1 MIVEKKI
8 WCEYFDKVA
17 SGDKNYELRLADW
30 DINIGDT
37 LILKEWD
44 HTKKSYTG
52 RELRR
57 TVTCLIKTAGA
68 ENWGMWSKEDIDKYG
83 FQIIGFRPEETKN
96 D

>member
-8 WCEYFDKVA
+8 WPEYFNSADK
-17 SGDKNYELRLADW
+17 GDKNFELRLADW

-44 HTKKSYTG
+44 PTTKQYTG
-52 RELRR
+52 REIRKV
-57 TVTCLIKTAGA
+57 VTYLIKTKGA

-83 FQIIGFRPEETKN
+83 FQIVGFKP
-96 D
+96 